1 MSKKKSKSKYK
12 SPRRD
17 KYLKYFDHVIFD
29 KLVNIKDLS
38 YEEILVL
45 EEEMKNNLF
54 FSTNSE
60 MMSYLH
66 KEKAFREFKMNNPDI
81 EPAEMYPE
89 FIKVYQKRKKKKKK

>member
-1 MSKKKSKSKYK
+1 MSKKKSNKKFK
-12 SPRRD
+12 RRD
-17 KYLKYFDHVIFD
+17 KYIEYFDLAIFD

-60 MMSYLH
+60 FMSYLY
-66 KEKAFREFKMNNPDI
+66 KEKKFREFKMNNPDI
-81 EPAEMYPE
+81 PKSEMYFE
-89 FIKVYQKRKKKKKK
+89 FSKVYKKRKDNKK

>member
-1 MSKKKSKSKYK
+1 MAKKRVKKKNRKNQYIEQ
-12 SPRRD
+12 
-17 KYLKYFDHVIFD
+17 FDPVIFD

-81 EPAEMYPE
+81 ESNEMYVE
-89 FIKVYQKRKKKKKK
+89 FIKVYQKRKDKKKK

>member
-1 MSKKKSKSKYK
+1 MAKKRVKKKNRKNQYIEQ
-12 SPRRD
+12 
-17 KYLKYFDHVIFD
+17 FDPVIFD

-45 EEEMKNNLF
+45 EEEMKNNMF

-81 EPAEMYPE
+81 EPNEMYVE
-89 FIKVYQKRKKKKKK
+89 FIKVYQKKRSNKK

>member
-1 MSKKKSKSKYK
+1 MAKKRVKKKN
-12 SPRRD
+12 RRNQ
-17 KYLKYFDHVIFD
+17 YIEQFDPVIFD

-45 EEEMKNNLF
+45 EEEMKNNMF

-81 EPAEMYPE
+81 EPNEMYVE
-89 FIKVYQKRKKKKKK
+89 FIKVYQKKRSNKK